1 LPKGA
6 HGADGDLEGNFPPW
20 RRSLRPGRVILPPNV
35 IGCVRGHEWSREC
48 RQLRGDGQS
57 ARTGRMSAAPRRV
70 TGLPDREGL
79 MRFPNPRSAGSV
91 RLQRYTHG
99 SRRAAGGG
107 RAPVKRIMLGGAI
120 AIVLGSAALSVVVGY
135 VANVPP
141 ADRRS
146 ESYAGHAD
154 PAVIAKLRVAQPRRL
169 DPLPP
174 SAVAAP
180 VSPPVPDMPAGR
192 PDLRSVP
199 PRGRPTAAST
209 SIRASISAEPVIA
222 ALQRPTTIASR
233 ISEAT
238 RFHVQVGVFT
248 DRPSAEVIVQR
259 LRALGFAVRLVGD
272 RPFLVWVGGYLDRTT
287 AESLRMHLHAVGIDA
302 TLAPG

>member
-1 LPKGA
+1 
-6 HGADGDLEGNFPPW
+6 
-20 RRSLRPGRVILPPNV
+20 
-35 IGCVRGHEWSREC
+35 
-48 RQLRGDGQS
+48 
-57 ARTGRMSAAPRRV
+57 
-70 TGLPDREGL
+70 
-79 MRFPNPRSAGSV
+79 MRFPNLRSAGSV

-99 SRRAAGGG
+99 SRRGAWGG
-107 RAPVKRIMLGGAI
+107 RAPVKRIILGGAV

-141 ADRRS
+141 AARRAAS
-146 ESYAGHAD
+146 SAGHAD
-154 PAVIAKLRVAQPRRL
+154 PAAVAKLRVV
-169 DPLPP
+169 PLPP
-174 SAVAAP
+174 PASRRRVDPPPASAVAAP
-180 VSPPVPDMPAGR
+180 VSPSVPDTPARR
-192 PDLRSVP
+192 PDVQSVP

-209 SIRASISAEPVIA
+209 SMHASISAEPVIA
-222 ALQRPTTIASR
+222 ALERPTTIASR

-238 RFHVQVGVFT
+238 RFHVQVGAFT